1 MSSIQPLITVA
12 KNAGSI
18 AAGVS
23 GAYSVTLAL
32 QSAVR
37 GALIV
42 YAEVQKRRLPEE
54 EQAKFNIYA
63 RAPVGMGDGWLQQI
77 KHQTLYVTQN
87 FDLKKTVAIAVGMFA
102 LSTALS
108 KLCGTPSFA
117 NRIFSIL
124 PIGLNLNNQ
133 ILKAV
138 KL

>member
-32 QSAVR
+32 QCAVR

-54 EQAKFNIYA
+54 KQAKFNIYE
-63 RAPVGMGDGWLQQI
+63 RVGMGDGWLQQI

>member
-12 KNAGSI
+12 KNAGSL
-18 AAGVS
+18 AAGIS

-32 QSAVR
+32 QCAVR
-37 GALIV
+37 GALIGC
-42 YAEVQKRRLPEE
+42 AAVQKRSLPEALQE
-54 EQAKFNIYA
+54 KYDIYA
-63 RAPVGMGDGWLQQI
+63 RAGMGDGWVQQI
-77 KHQTLYVTQN
+77 KHQTLYSTQN

-117 NRIFSIL
+117 NRVFSIL

-133 ILKAV
+133 LLRAV